1 MCSPSEAAERLA
13 TFEAEGHITPAHHP
27 PFSCS
32 AAGSSAPGFEL
43 TQGTQFGTAIE
54 EAAAIINY
62 SQMHAAH
69 PPVPRHSP
77 VPVVASQPQRHAS
90 QRMLSL
96 ASQQATAK
104 RNVTVALAGPAQP
117 QAQPSSQAATQLPS
131 GLPAVASQGDAVALP
146 CASGQQPPSAGN
158 ARPVAA
164 QVSSHHPTPQAEAP
178 AASQVAGTLHSQADE
193 SRIRPEHLASDPGSP
208 AQQCAPELEAP
219 ANTSAAAAAADNMQ
233 AGSPT
238 QCMNDVMG
246 DMAATEVQLPPTQ
259 CPELPLSPQAAA
271 AGSSAPAAEDY
282 PAEVPA
288 AQVTTVADTV
298 ELPAAEH
305 SAEEDLP
312 VQESAA
318 LATTP
323 AEMPVPAQPH
333 QPLPDSP
340 TQNLLLQLTC
350 LESQAA
356 EEHALPA
363 VASPPQ
369 QQLRLQLTN
378 PQAAQAAQHAE
389 QRAEDG
395 VDEPFEVLNS
405 PARLSLNLDTQ
416 LPDQEVVP
424 PASKAVPGAGAGLQ
438 RSPQPAAR
446 RGWWGQPWSLAQQ
459 PEETGPSPI
468 GQIQASDCWHM
479 HVQLCLC
486 IAIVCGMWDNVKCSC
501 VPLLISHQFYMHP
514 CKLSSSL
521 LYLQMLQGSCWICDR
536 WCMGCIGRSGRGSR
550 GDRSDTFGPAPTKG
564 TLFHPPTP
572 AGRLR

>member
-1 MCSPSEAAERLA
+1 MQGEMCSPSQAAERLA

-32 AAGSSAPGFEL
+32 AAGSSAPAFEL
-43 TQGTQFGTAIE
+43 TQATQFGTAIE

-62 SQMHAAH
+62 SQMHAVH
-69 PPVPRHSP
+69 PSVPPHSP

-96 ASQQATAK
+96 ASQQAIGK
-104 RNVTVALAGPAQP
+104 GSVTVVLAGPAQP
-117 QAQPSSQAATQLPS
+117 EAQPSLQAATQLPS
-131 GLPAVASQGDAVALP
+131 DLPAVASQGDAAALP
-146 CASGQQPPSAGN
+146 CGTGQRPSSAGN
-158 ARPVAA
+158 AQPVAA
-164 QVSSHHPTPQAEAP
+164 QVPSHHTIPQPEAP
-178 AASQVAGTLHSQADE
+178 AASQVAGMLQSQADE
-193 SRIRPEHLASDPGSP
+193 SRTRPEHLASDPGSP

-219 ANTSAAAAAADNMQ
+219 ANTSAAAAADDMQ

-238 QCMNDVMG
+238 QCMEDVMG
-246 DMAATEVQLPPTQ
+246 DMAATEVQLPPAQ
-259 CPELPLSPQAAA
+259 CPELPLPPQAAA
-271 AGSSAPAAEDY
+271 AGSSAPAAEAP

-305 SAEEDLP
+305 SAEEEDPLG
-312 VQESAA
+312 QESAA
-318 LATTP
+318 NATTP
-323 AEMPVPAQPH
+323 AEMPVSLQPH
-333 QPLPDSP
+333 PPLPDSP
-340 TQNLLLQLTC
+340 TQNLHLQLTC

-356 EEHALPA
+356 EEHPLPA

-369 QQLRLQLTN
+369 QQLRLQSTN
-378 PQAAQAAQHAE
+378 LHASQAAQHAE

-395 VDEPFEVLNS
+395 VDEPCEAFSS

-446 RGWWGQPWSLAQQ
+446 RGWWSQPWSLVQQ

-468 GQIQASDCWHM
+468 GQIQADDCWHI

-486 IAIVCGMWDNVKCSC
+486 IAIVCGFWDNA
-501 VPLLISHQFYMHP
+501 
-514 CKLSSSL
+514 SL
-521 LYLQMLQGSCWICDR
+521 
-536 WCMGCIGRSGRGSR
+536 
-550 GDRSDTFGPAPTKG
+550 
-564 TLFHPPTP
+564 
-572 AGRLR
+572 

>member
-13 TFEAEGHITPAHHP
+13 TFEAEGHITFAHHP

-43 TQGTQFGTAIE
+43 TQGTQFGTVIE

-77 VPVVASQPQRHAS
+77 VPVVESQLQRHAS

-96 ASQQATAK
+96 ASQRAIGK
-104 RNVTVALAGPAQP
+104 RGVTVVLAGLAQP
-117 QAQPSSQAATQLPS
+117 EAQPSSQAATQLPS
-131 GLPAVASQGDAVALP
+131 DLPAVASQDDAVASP
-146 CASGQQPPSAGN
+146 CETGQRPPSAGN
-158 ARPVAA
+158 AQPVAA
-164 QVSSHHPTPQAEAP
+164 QVSSHHTAPQPEAP
-178 AASQVAGTLHSQADE
+178 AANQVAGALHSQADE
-193 SRIRPEHLASDPGSP
+193 SRIRAEHLASDPGSP
-208 AQQCAPELEAP
+208 VQQCAPDLEAP
-219 ANTSAAAAAADNMQ
+219 ANTSVAADVMQ

-238 QCMNDVMG
+238 QCMDDVMG

-271 AGSSAPAAEDY
+271 AGSTAPAAEVP
-282 PAEVPA
+282 PAEVSA

-305 SAEEDLP
+305 SAEEEDPP

-340 TQNLLLQLTC
+340 TQNLHLQLTC

-356 EEHALPA
+356 QEHPLPA

-369 QQLRLQLTN
+369 QQLRLHLTN
-378 PQAAQAAQHAE
+378 LQASQAAQKAE

-395 VDEPFEVLNS
+395 VDEPCEAFSS

-424 PASKAVPGAGAGLQ
+424 PASKAVPGAGLQ

-459 PEETGPSPI
+459 PEETQPSPI
-468 GQIQASDCWHM
+468 GQKQANDCWHM

-486 IAIVCGMWDNVKCSC
+486 IAIMSGLWDNVKWSC
-501 VPLLISHQFYMHP
+501 VPLLISHQLCMHP
-514 CKLSSSL
+514 CKLSSFL
-521 LYLQMLQGSCWICDR
+521 LYQQTLKGLCLFCAR
-536 WCMGCIGRSGRGSR
+536 WRMGCVGRSGRCSR

-564 TLFHPPTP
+564 TLFHPPNS
-572 AGRLR
+572 ASRLR